1 MSTETTDMAALYRDT
16 LAAVLDALDIPYA
29 AVDGDND
36 LQRQRLQDRRANEAA
51 ETVRAVLAF
60 DDYPELIR
68 QRVERLRVC
77 VDRTPVRYRRYV
89 GTAAEHPA
97 DCVVCGP
104 GCHSIVLGVHGDR
117 PGPLVGRTVADVR

>member
-1 MSTETTDMAALYRDT
+1 VSAETTDMAALYRDT

-29 AVDGDND
+29 AVDGDHD
-36 LQRQRLQDRRANEAA
+36 QQRQRLQDRRANEAA
-51 ETVRAVLAF
+51 ETVRAVLTF

-68 QRVERLRVC
+68 QRVERLRVY
-77 VDRTPVRYRRYV
+77 VDRTPVRYRRYI

-104 GCHSIVLGVHGDR
+104 GCCSPVVGVHDSC
-117 PGPLVGRTVADVR
+117 PGPLVGRTVASVR